1 MNNLDFMQTF
11 IQSVSKDK
19 RTLEMFRYLV
29 NNAYIRVVNYHN
41 TNDRDTDR
49 FEAEVKYY
57 SEHFVPVKVSD
68 LDRFFETGKWPY
80 EKPGLIPAIFE
91 GYRSHYDIMRP
102 ILDKYHFTGWFY
114 IPSFFS
120 EIPADEQYAFCKS
133 HRLRTTGEYMYP
145 DGRIAMNG
153 EEIKKLS
160 ENHVICCHTGSHF
173 EITKETSDEDM
184 HHEIV
189 EAKQKLENYTGK
201 PVDVFCWLAG
211 EEYNYNARAHKY
223 LKEAGYKYVV
233 SNLKMEKIK

>member
-1 MNNLDFMQTF
+1 MNNKDFLGKF
-11 IQSVSKDK
+11 IQTVTKDK

-41 TNDRDTDR
+41 TNDRDIER
-49 FEAEVKYY
+49 IENEIKYF
-57 SEHFVPVKVSD
+57 SEHFVPVKVKD
-68 LDRFFETGKWPY
+68 LDNFFETGKWPY

-91 GYRSHYDIMRP
+91 GWRSHYDVMQK
-102 ILDKYHFTGWFY
+102 ILDKYQFTGWFY

-120 EIPADEQYAFCKS
+120 EVPVKEQYAFTKE
-133 HRLRTTGEYMYP
+133 HRLRSTGEYMYP

-153 EEIKKLS
+153 EEIRKLAK
-160 ENHVICCHTGSHF
+160 NHVICCHTGSHF
-173 EITKETSDEDM
+173 EITKDTSDEDM
-184 HHEIV
+184 YREIV
-189 EAKQKLENYTGK
+189 EAKRKLEGYTGQ

-211 EEYNYNARAHKY
+211 EEYHYNPRAHKY